1 MPRIDVSAGRA
12 ADLLLDVQQNAL
24 SGLNTRLTQFAAAF
38 PRRELDKLM
47 MSLIAE
53 DTAIGNA
60 VDVLLFEFR
69 TGSVCEQRSVWQGGV
84 HARGSITRVDVNKN
98 ETDEGKQ
105 NCADVRPSSRAR
117 RTAVP
122 LGKGE

>member
-1 MPRIDVSAGRA
+1 MARIDVCAGRTA
-12 ADLLLDVQQNAL
+12 GLLLDVQQNAF
-24 SGLNTRLTQFAAAF
+24 SGLNTRLTQFAAALL
-38 PRRELDKLM
+38 RRELSKLM
-47 MSLIAE
+47 TSLIAE
-53 DTAIGNA
+53 DTVIGNA
-60 VDVLLFEFR
+60 VDMRRFELR